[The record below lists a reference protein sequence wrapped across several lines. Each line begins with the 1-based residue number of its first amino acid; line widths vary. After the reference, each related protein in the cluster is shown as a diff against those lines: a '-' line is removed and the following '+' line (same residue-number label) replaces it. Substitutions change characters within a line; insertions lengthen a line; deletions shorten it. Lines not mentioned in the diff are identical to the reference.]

1 MVRLYVLEQRGDELQ
16 HFFGGDSLPLC
27 RKASLEYAVPG
38 KKSAVEGGLRLHEL
52 ERGTEVTPSWRLE
65 VIGS

>member
-1 MVRLYVLEQRGDELQ
+1 MTSCSVFRRRFAACLKQ
-16 HFFGGDSLPLC
+16 SL
-27 RKASLEYAVPG
+27 
-38 KKSAVEGGLRLHEL
+38 AVEGGLRLHEL